1 MKKNIYL
8 FLALLGIVL
17 PYSQYVPWTVANGF
31 DFGLMVQQMFV
42 NQIAKGIAF
51 DALLVSL
58 VIIIFIIFDNKR
70 RGVKNVWISVAGIF
84 IFGVAFALPMYL
96 YLKETE

>member
-8 FLALLGIVL
+8 ILALMGIVI
-17 PYSQYVPWTVANGF
+17 PYSQYVPWSITNGF
-31 DFGLMVQQMFV
+31 DFSLMMQQMFV

-70 RGVKNVWISVAGIF
+70 REVKNVWIPVVGIF

-96 YLKETE
+96 YLKEKE